1 MKILLLYFTGT
12 YSTLYITTLIKNQ
25 LINLNHEVDVFPLAE
40 KKKISTSK
48 YDVIGIGYP
57 IHAFNAPKIVED
69 KIKKYNI
76 KSKNYFIYKVS
87 GEPFKYNNA
96 SSYKLYK
103 IMKKNDNELLGEY
116 HYLMPYNILFK
127 TKEKFIRYEMEYNIK
142 YIKYMCENLL
152 NKKEYKVKLSE
163 RIICNLFKIQ
173 RLGCKLNSKK
183 YKVIKEKC
191 IKCRKCINSCPT
203 KNIEYKW
210 QKRKIVFND
219 KCIMCMRC
227 SFTCPTDAIK
237 IGLLNKYKVNGPY
250 DFISINS
257 IENDYNIELED
268 KKFYKKFKPYF
279 DYIDSLTK

>member
-103 IMKKNDNELLGEY
+103 N
-116 HYLMPYNILFK
+116 
-127 TKEKFIRYEMEYNIK
+127 
-142 YIKYMCENLL
+142 
-152 NKKEYKVKLSE
+152 
-163 RIICNLFKIQ
+163 
-173 RLGCKLNSKK
+173 
-183 YKVIKEKC
+183 
-191 IKCRKCINSCPT
+191 
-203 KNIEYKW
+203 
-210 QKRKIVFND
+210 
-219 KCIMCMRC
+219 
-227 SFTCPTDAIK
+227 
-237 IGLLNKYKVNGPY
+237 
-250 DFISINS
+250 
-257 IENDYNIELED
+257 
-268 KKFYKKFKPYF
+268 
-279 DYIDSLTK
+279 